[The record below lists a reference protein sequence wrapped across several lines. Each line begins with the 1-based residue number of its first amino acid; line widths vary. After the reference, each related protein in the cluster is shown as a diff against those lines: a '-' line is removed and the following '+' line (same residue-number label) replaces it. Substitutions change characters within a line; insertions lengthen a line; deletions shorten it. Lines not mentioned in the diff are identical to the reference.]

1 MRFWFVNAALLIAI
15 TCLTMGQG
23 RGADPVEDDFYRI
36 TTFATPE
43 GAVIEAGAFSV
54 MTDGSL
60 AVASRRGEIWFVKHP
75 LAAKVGAD
83 SFTRFA
89 HGLHEPLG
97 LAERDGWLYVTQ
109 RSDVSRIRDSNGDGV
124 ADDFEIVGDGW
135 EINGD
140 YHEYAFGSKFDQE
153 GAIWV
158 ALCLTGSFSSEVPFR
173 GCCLRVTPDGKTIPT
188 AYGLRSPGGIAF
200 NHVGDVFYTDNQ
212 GPWNGTCGL
221 KQLVPGKFVGHPGGN
236 KWMQR
241 SPEFQGKKTVNPLN
255 DSRLMVEAEKHP
267 DLIPT
272 AIMFPYG
279 KMGQSAS
286 GISCDTTG
294 GKFGP
299 FKNQL
304 FVGEQTQSTIMRV
317 DLEKVKGRYQ
327 GACFPFRAGFASGVV
342 GVEMDPSGALFV
354 GGTNRGWGSRGSK
367 DFAVERLNW
376 TGKMPFE
383 IQTMRVQPKGFKL
396 TFTKPVDTKTA
407 ADVGTYSM
415 QTYTYIY
422 REQYGSPEVDHTEPK
437 IESVQVAADGM
448 SVELQVDGLM
458 IGHVHELKAA
468 GLRAKSGEP
477 LLHAEAYYTLN
488 YLP

>member
-1 MRFWFVNAALLIAI
+1 MRFWLINTALLIA
-15 TCLTMGQG
+15 TFGFNTGQG
-23 RGADPVEDDFYRI
+23 RGADPVENDFYRI
-36 TTFATPE
+36 TTFETPA
-43 GAVIEAGAFSV
+43 GAVIEAGAFNV
-54 MTDGSL
+54 MANGNL
-60 AVASRRGEIWFVKHP
+60 AVASRRGEVWMVKNP
-75 LAAKVGAD
+75 LAINVGAD
-83 SFTRFA
+83 SFSRFA

-109 RSDVSRIRDSNGDGV
+109 RSDVSRIRDQNGDGM

-140 YHEYAFGSKFDQE
+140 YHEYAFGSKFDKE

-158 ALCLTGSFSSEVPFR
+158 ALCLTGSFDSDVAYR
-173 GCCLRVTPDGKTIPT
+173 GNCLRVMPDGKTIPT
-188 AYGLRSPGGIAF
+188 VYGLRSPGGIAF
-200 NHVGDVFYTDNQ
+200 NSAGDVFYTDNQ

-236 KWMQR
+236 KWMEKL
-241 SPEFQGKKTVNPLN
+241 PEFSGKKTVAPQN
-255 DSRLMVEAEKHP
+255 DSRIMIEAEKHP
-267 DLIPT
+267 DLVPT

-286 GISCDTTG
+286 GIACDTTR

-299 FKNQL
+299 FTNQL
-304 FVGEQTQSTIMRV
+304 FIGEQTQSTIMRV
-317 DLEKVKGRYQ
+317 DLEVIKGRYQ

-342 GVEMDPSGALFV
+342 GVEMDSSGALFV
-354 GGTNRGWGSRGSK
+354 GGTNRGWGSRGPK

-376 TGKMPFE
+376 TGKVPFE
-383 IQTMRVQPKGFKL
+383 IQTMRVQPEGFKL
-396 TFTKPVDTKTA
+396 TFTKQVDPKTA
-407 ADVGTYSM
+407 ADVGSYSL

-422 REQYGSPEVDHTEPK
+422 REQYGSPEVDHTEPT
-437 IESVQVAADGM
+437 IESIQVAADGM
-448 SVELQVDGLM
+448 SAELKIEGLM

-468 GLRAKSGEP
+468 GVRAQSGEP